1 MAANVRSEGLV
12 LAKTIK
18 ETIIPE
24 EMMIETPILTVVVE
38 LETVT
43 STNYQFN
50 VRMMLFRDLN
60 ILSVSEKEGKYLLA
74 ICLLV

>member
-18 ETIIPE
+18 ETTPPE
-24 EMMIETPILTVVVE
+24 EMMIETPILTEVVE
-38 LETVT
+38 LETAT

-60 ILSVSEKEGKYLLA
+60 ILSVLEKEGKFLLA